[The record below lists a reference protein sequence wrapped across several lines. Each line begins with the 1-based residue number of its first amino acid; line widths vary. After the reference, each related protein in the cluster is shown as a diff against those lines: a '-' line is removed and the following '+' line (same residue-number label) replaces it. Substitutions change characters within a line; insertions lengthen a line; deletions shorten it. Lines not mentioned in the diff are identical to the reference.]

1 MVKTEVQEVSP
12 KWSLHGYNFWIAVK
26 RNKEPIKLFLAVIT
40 GLATLPIVTWKVVL
54 IGVITGLIILSVKI
68 AEDFVDFVSTE
79 VKL

>member
-1 MVKTEVQEVSP
+1 MVDEIVKQVSP

-26 RNKEPIKLFLAVIT
+26 RNKEPIKLFLAVII

-54 IGVITGLIILSVKI
+54 IGVITGLVILASKI
-68 AEDFVDFVSTE
+68 VEDFVEFVSTE